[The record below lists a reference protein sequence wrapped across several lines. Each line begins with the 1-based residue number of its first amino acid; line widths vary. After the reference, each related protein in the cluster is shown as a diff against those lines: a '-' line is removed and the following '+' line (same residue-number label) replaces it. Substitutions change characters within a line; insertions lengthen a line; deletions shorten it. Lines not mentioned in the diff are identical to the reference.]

1 MFFVF
6 MFFQGGGG
14 EEGKEKVSEC
24 RGVGEKG
31 KVALSSARHVALAA
45 LLFIFL
51 LLSIKKTRAFFS
63 SHLDVDALRVDLRAE
78 RLDVDEVGRDRQ
90 RHGVS
95 GEANGAELIFF

>member
-1 MFFVF
+1 
-6 MFFQGGGG
+6 
-14 EEGKEKVSEC
+14 
-24 RGVGEKG
+24 VGEKG
-31 KVALSSARHVALAA
+31 KVALSSARHVLLAA

-51 LLSIKKTRAFFS
+51 LLSIKKTSAFFS

-95 GEANGAELIFF
+95 GEANGAELIYF